1 MLVVGG
7 GQVGTRRVERLLEA
21 GARVS
26 VVAPSPT
33 ARLAARTD
41 IELHERA
48 FEAADVEGMWL
59 VQACAPA
66 EVNAEVVQACEHRR
80 VWCVD
85 AADAAT
91 SPAWTGSVVTGP
103 DGVAIAVSGGATRAG
118 PDSCSPNSHG
128 RCPVSTCA
136 RSGRDPAASH
146 WSVPGR
152 GIPIC

>member
-48 FEAADVEGMWL
+48 FEE
-59 VQACAPA
+59 
-66 EVNAEVVQACEHRR
+66 
-80 VWCVD
+80 
-85 AADAAT
+85 
-91 SPAWTGSVVTGP
+91 
-103 DGVAIAVSGGATRAG
+103 
-118 PDSCSPNSHG
+118 
-128 RCPVSTCA
+128 
-136 RSGRDPAASH
+136 
-146 WSVPGR
+146 
-152 GIPIC
+152 